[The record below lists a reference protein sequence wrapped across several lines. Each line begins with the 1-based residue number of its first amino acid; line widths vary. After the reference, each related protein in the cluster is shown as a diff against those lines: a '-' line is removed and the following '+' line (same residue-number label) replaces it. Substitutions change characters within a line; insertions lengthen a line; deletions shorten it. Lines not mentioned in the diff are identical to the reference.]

1 MAQNTRDTETRNIQ
15 SREATEAAP
24 TYEVPTNLAMP
35 DLGPDYH
42 LRWVRVST
50 DGKDDARSI
59 QKRMR
64 EGYRFVMAEEV
75 GDFKIGSHQGSKFDG
90 VVGFNDVALM
100 ALPKV
105 KADARNRHYQQATV
119 QKTKAIDN
127 DLFKERHPSMPHVY
141 ESPNERVTRGKSP
154 RFDAG

>member
-1 MAQNTRDTETRNIQ
+1 MRGQ
-15 SREATEAAP
+15 
-24 TYEVPTNLAMP
+24 
-35 DLGPDYH
+35 H
-42 LRWVRVST
+42 
-50 DGKDDARSI
+50 AR
-59 QKRMR
+59 
-64 EGYRFVMAEEV
+64 
-75 GDFKIGSHQGSKFDG
+75 KFDG

-127 DLFKERHPSMPHVY
+127 DLFKERHPSMPLVN